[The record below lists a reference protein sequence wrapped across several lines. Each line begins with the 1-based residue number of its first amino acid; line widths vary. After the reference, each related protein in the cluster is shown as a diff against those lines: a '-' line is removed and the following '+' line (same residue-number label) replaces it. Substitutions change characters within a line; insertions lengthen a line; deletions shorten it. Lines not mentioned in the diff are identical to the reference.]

1 MSGKM
6 RRNMADRGRKQGMPS
21 AAKAALAILGVGVA
35 AGTTLVIGLDRIMKK
50 IFKNEDW
57 PDDEDWSDEDLEG

>member
-21 AAKAALAILGVGVA
+21 AGKVALAILGVGVA
-35 AGTTLVIGLDRIMKK
+35 AGTTLVIGLDRIMKQ

-57 PDDEDWSDEDLEG
+57 PDDDWSDEDLEG